1 MKESIKELIADIEQ
15 LEKDFK
21 LLNYKTK
28 LLYKIEYTE
37 KVTEGYNK
45 WRLEANG
52 GLRVIKEQLEKLDYK
67 CPLCRESLQESTAT
81 IDHLQ
86 PKSKYLGLAN
96 APQNMLIM
104 CRTCNSAK
112 NNREFLEW
120 YSKIPSTW
128 KNRLCQAIREIHGD
142 SKLVELVTPN

>member
-52 GLRVIKEQLEKLDYK
+52 GL
-67 CPLCRESLQESTAT
+67 
-81 IDHLQ
+81 
-86 PKSKYLGLAN
+86 
-96 APQNMLIM
+96 
-104 CRTCNSAK
+104 
-112 NNREFLEW
+112 
-120 YSKIPSTW
+120 
-128 KNRLCQAIREIHGD
+128 
-142 SKLVELVTPN
+142 